1 MSGNGLEVLLSEGI
15 KNRLRKENIMTRNK
29 MKLVLLVS
37 ILLMGLTGTLGWAS
51 NSLQGK
57 IDERTTVIWIEG
69 TALGDMVIGSR
80 AQAAFVYVD
89 GTLSHAVASDPNAPE
104 WLKWHSNHYS
114 DKKLKNRALFIMRYK
129 AIKRWSFSPEMI
141 RIGEYKVT
149 DDDILTSKDFMAVG
163 ELPPDSTGTLAFSV
177 PAKYVPK
184 GRNILISLGDF
195 SGELNVPKR

>member
-69 TALGDMVIGSR
+69 TALGDMVI
-80 AQAAFVYVD
+80 
-89 GTLSHAVASDPNAPE
+89 
-104 WLKWHSNHYS
+104 
-114 DKKLKNRALFIMRYK
+114 
-129 AIKRWSFSPEMI
+129 
-141 RIGEYKVT
+141 EY
-149 DDDILTSKDFMAVG
+149 
-163 ELPPDSTGTLAFSV
+163 
-177 PAKYVPK
+177 
-184 GRNILISLGDF
+184 
-195 SGELNVPKR
+195 